1 MTANAFEQTSK
12 KKERT
17 KMTKKE
23 ATIVCIKPIVKK
35 TAKIRIIGDSPLIV
49 HAWSEKAK
57 KELLASQQGTKL
69 KKDKKQA
76 KNVYGEIAEAL
87 YWMNG
92 KPDVA
97 YADWTEELLDKYAA
111 SEQFGFPA
119 CAVKAAAVSA
129 AFRLGWTKDKVSARG
144 AFMIFGDNGS
154 EFIEIKSFKP
164 EGEPKFV
171 GREDSVRIG
180 MGTADLRYRPEF
192 ANWYMDVTISFNEN
206 GNFSLSDIVNMLN
219 AGGDQC
225 GLGEWRI
232 EKGGSWGAFHVELSE

>member
-1 MTANAFEQTSK
+1 MSK
-12 KKERT
+12 Q
-17 KMTKKE
+17 
-23 ATIVCIKPIVKK
+23 
-35 TAKIRIIGDSPLIV
+35 AKIRIIGDSPLIV

-144 AFMIFGDNGS
+144 AWAVRVS
-154 EFIEIKSFKP
+154 
-164 EGEPKFV
+164 
-171 GREDSVRIG
+171 SVRTWSDVAERGMVRLARIG
-180 MGTADLRYRPEF
+180 KATCVAFRSCRVMRVRLRL
-192 ANWYMDVTISFNEN
+192 AWSQKIQKGAQNE
-206 GNFSLSDIVNMLN
+206 
-219 AGGDQC
+219 
-225 GLGEWRI
+225 
-232 EKGGSWGAFHVELSE
+232 H

>member
-1 MTANAFEQTSK
+1 
-12 KKERT
+12 
-17 KMTKKE
+17 MTKKE
-23 ATIVCIKPIVKK
+23 ATVVCIKPIVKK

-92 KPDVA
+92 KPNVE

-144 AFMIFGDNGS
+144 AFMIFGDDGS

-192 ANWYMDVTISFNEN
+192 ANWYMDVAISFNEN

>member
-12 KKERT
+12 MKERT

-23 ATIVCIKPIVKK
+23 ATVVCIKPIVKK

-154 EFIEIKSFKP
+154 EFIEIKSFKDR
-164 EGEPKFV
+164 K
-171 GREDSVRIG
+171 SV
-180 MGTADLRYRPEF
+180 
-192 ANWYMDVTISFNEN
+192 V
-206 GNFSLSDIVNMLN
+206 
-219 AGGDQC
+219 
-225 GLGEWRI
+225 
-232 EKGGSWGAFHVELSE
+232 

>member
-1 MTANAFEQTSK
+1 MTANAFERTSK

-23 ATIVCIKPIVKK
+23 ATVVCIKPIVKK
-35 TAKIRIIGDSPLIV
+35 NAKIRIIGDSPLIV

-97 YADWTEELLDKYAA
+97 YADWTEELLDEYAA

>member
-23 ATIVCIKPIVKK
+23 STVVCIKPIVKK

-144 AFMIFGDNGS
+144 AWMLWT
-154 EFIEIKSFKP
+154 KHLTVRCK
-164 EGEPKFV
+164 EG
-171 GREDSVRIG
+171 
-180 MGTADLRYRPEF
+180 
-192 ANWYMDVTISFNEN
+192 
-206 GNFSLSDIVNMLN
+206 
-219 AGGDQC
+219 
-225 GLGEWRI
+225 
-232 EKGGSWGAFHVELSE
+232 

>member
-1 MTANAFEQTSK
+1 MTANAFERTSK

-23 ATIVCIKPIVKK
+23 STVVCIKPIVKK

-92 KPDVA
+92 KPSVA
-97 YADWTEELLDKYAA
+97 YEDWDEATLAQYAA
-111 SEQFGFPA
+111 SARFGFPS
-119 CAVKAAAVSA
+119 CALKAAAVSA
-129 AFRLGWTKDKVSARG
+129 AYRIGATKDKVSARG
-144 AFMIFGDNGS
+144 AFQVYGEHGS
-154 EFIEIKSFKP
+154 ELIEIKSYLP
-164 EGEPKFV
+164 EGTPKFNP
-171 GREDSVRIG
+171 REDNVRIG

>member
-1 MTANAFEQTSK
+1 
-12 KKERT
+12 
-17 KMTKKE
+17 MTKKE
-23 ATIVCIKPIVKK
+23 ATVVCIKPIVKK

-144 AFMIFGDNGS
+144 ASKRAVAGAHS
-154 EFIEIKSFKP
+154 
-164 EGEPKFV
+164 
-171 GREDSVRIG
+171 
-180 MGTADLRYRPEF
+180 
-192 ANWYMDVTISFNEN
+192 
-206 GNFSLSDIVNMLN
+206 MLN
-219 AGGDQC
+219 
-225 GLGEWRI
+225 
-232 EKGGSWGAFHVELSE
+232 